1 MAIPPRKIFRI
12 NPADE
17 DDRISVGIDLPL
29 RDQNDS
35 PFPQTRTTIKA
46 AAANLKNLILTRK
59 GERPFHPELG
69 TSIYDFLFDPN
80 MDEMLVNIEEEI
92 NNAIAKFLPYLIVTD
107 LIVAVADQS
116 YGFSDNFN
124 GVRIS
129 ISFTLA
135 GNRFDEESIVL
146 EIGGV
151 E

>member
-17 DDRISVGIDLPL
+17 DERIAVGIDLPL
-29 RDQNDS
+29 IDTNGS

-59 GERPFHPELG
+59 GERPFHPTLG
-69 TSIYDFLFDPN
+69 TSIYDSLFDQN
-80 MDEMLVNIEEEI
+80 VDEMIGKIEEEI
-92 NNAIAKFLPYLIVTD
+92 NEAVAFWLPYIQITD
-107 LIVAVADQS
+107 LVVRVSEKA
-116 YGFSDNFN
+116 YGFSDRMN
-124 GVRIS
+124 GIEIA

-135 GNRFDEESIVL
+135 GNRFEEERIVL

>member
-17 DDRISVGIDLPL
+17 DERIAVGIDLPL
-29 RDQNDS
+29 IDTNGS

-59 GERPFHPELG
+59 GERPFHPTLG
-69 TSIYDFLFDPN
+69 TSIYDSLFDQN
-80 MDEMLVNIEEEI
+80 VDEMIGKIEEEI
-92 NNAIAKFLPYLIVTD
+92 NEAVAFWLPYIQITD
-107 LIVAVADQS
+107 LVVRASEKA
-116 YGFSDNFN
+116 YGFSDRMN
-124 GVRIS
+124 GIEIAIR
-129 ISFTLA
+129 FTLA
-135 GNRFDEESIVL
+135 GNRFEEERIVL

>member
-1 MAIPPRKIFRI
+1 MAIPPRKIFII

-17 DDRISVGIDLPL
+17 DERIAVGIDLPL
-29 RDQNDS
+29 IDTNGS

-59 GERPFHPELG
+59 GERPFHPTLG
-69 TSIYDFLFDPN
+69 TSIYDSLFDQN
-80 MDEMLVNIEEEI
+80 VDEMIGKIEEEI
-92 NNAIAKFLPYLIVTD
+92 NEAVAFWLPYIQITD
-107 LIVAVADQS
+107 LVVRVSEKA
-116 YGFSDNFN
+116 YGFSDRMN
-124 GVRIS
+124 GIEIA

-135 GNRFDEESIVL
+135 GNRFEEERIVL